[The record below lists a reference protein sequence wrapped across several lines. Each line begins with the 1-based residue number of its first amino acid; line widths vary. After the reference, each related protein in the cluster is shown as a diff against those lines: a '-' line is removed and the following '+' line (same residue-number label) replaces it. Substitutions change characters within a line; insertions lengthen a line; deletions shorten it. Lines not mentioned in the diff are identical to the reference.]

1 MHDASFATSTQDVDS
16 TRMQARQRRIPQ
28 STCTTEVSSFS
39 CINKRASIREICIG
53 HHSEHGMFA
62 AHPSKRWCQR
72 GSRPCEVVLQICNVV
87 RADCRLTTIGRS
99 ATRIDT
105 GSYISPHHLS
115 ASGGL
120 ARLPRLAA
128 DGLKWC
134 VSGVVWLVKLSRRV
148 RCTAYGG
155 EEGVPEG

>member
-1 MHDASFATSTQDVDS
+1 MHNASNATSTQYVDS

-39 CINKRASIREICIG
+39 CINKRTSIREICIG
-53 HHSEHGMFA
+53 HHSEHGILT
-62 AHPSKRWCQR
+62 AHPSKRRWER
-72 GSRPCEVVLQICNVV
+72 GKRPCEVVLQICNVV

-99 ATRIDT
+99 VTRIDN
-105 GSYISPHHLS
+105 GSYTSPHLPS
-115 ASGGL
+115 ALGDL

-134 VSGVVWLVKLSRRV
+134 ASGVVWLVKLSRRV